1 MNLAKA
7 FSHVDP
13 SAFDPSLIRFVRK
26 YMYGANISYMLMY
39 TSLWSVKLSFL
50 LFFYRL
56 GPQLIRGIKWH
67 WWGVTAFTL
76 AAYAATFATYPYM
89 CSFGT
94 YEQVMTPYCTAEQ
107 SLSFV
112 NLKVNVGLDV
122 VTDVLSRFFSS
133 LSLSLSVLRI
143 WVIGLRR

>member
-1 MNLAKA
+1 MNLA
-7 FSHVDP
+7 FSHVDG
-13 SAFDPSLIRFVRK
+13 STFNPSLLRFVRK
-26 YMYGANISYMLMY
+26 FMYGANISYMLMY

-67 WWGVTAFTL
+67 WWGVTVFTL
-76 AAYAATFATYPYM
+76 AAYAMTFTTYPYM

-94 YEQVMTPYCTAEQ
+94 YEQIMTPYCISEQ
-107 SLSFV
+107 SMSFV

-122 VTDVLSRFFSS
+122 GTDVLSKLHFS
-133 LSLSLSVLRI
+133 LFICIVCRLYRTLTSV
-143 WVIGLRR
+143 